1 MRRTPLPAPLDPT
14 VPERAP
20 THEASA
26 GPFETTVHIFRSPLG
41 VPFALEVCAVA
52 RWDDGL
58 LEPPLVEVADVRAVT
73 VTSGVGVPARVPGW
87 LAVLDGAPAAWG
99 ATAQALWPA
108 SPHYRGRGSTE
119 AEFRAAGAAALRHAA
134 ARGEIADPVAVVRG
148 SEVRGPLVGAALE
161 RWLHVGFGTP
171 ERFAT
176 LLLIERIAER
186 DPQTASALRFLDAAV
201 VPEGGAWADLAID
214 RRVLLEQATPWRYFD
229 RTFGPALAA
238 LAAWRR
244 RYEAAYARHYAQTR
258 EAGARARGGAERLGA
273 QAATADR
280 LASILACDEP
290 TLAPRVR
297 RAVSA
302 LASMPAAPVADVAT
316 TAGVRLGEAHPATA
330 ALEALRGEVAAALES
345 RLRALSSAL
354 AHRVLDGEGDDL
366 MRALAA
372 IQASDVGDLDRVLDD
387 RLAAHLA
394 RLVRG
399 VRHDDPLA
407 DVAARFPE
415 VRADDLDAAA
425 EAFRDALAAAV
436 LVAPDGVARLAR

>member
-1 MRRTPLPAPLDPT
+1 M
-14 VPERAP
+14 
-20 THEASA
+20 
-26 GPFETTVHIFRSPLG
+26 
-41 VPFALEVCAVA
+41 
-52 RWDDGL
+52 
-58 LEPPLVEVADVRAVT
+58 
-73 VTSGVGVPARVPGW
+73 PARLPGW
-87 LAVLDGAPAAWG
+87 LAVLDAAPAAWG

-108 SPHYRGRGSTE
+108 SPHYRERGSAE
-119 AEFRAAGAAALRHAA
+119 ADFRAAGAAALRHAV

-148 SEVRGPLVGAALE
+148 NEGAHGPLVGAALE
-161 RWLHVGFGTP
+161 RWLHVGFGSP

-176 LLLIERIAER
+176 LLLIQRIGER
-186 DPQTASALRFLDAAV
+186 DPETAAALRYLDAAV
-201 VPEGGAWADLAID
+201 VPEGGAWAELAID

-229 RTFGPALAA
+229 RTFAPALAA
-238 LAAWRR
+238 LGAWRR
-244 RYEAAYARHYAQTR
+244 RYETAYARHYALTR
-258 EAGARARGGAERLGA
+258 EAAARARSGAERLIA

-280 LASILACDEP
+280 LASIVACDERA
-290 TLAPRVR
+290 LAPRVR
-297 RAVSA
+297 RTVAV
-302 LASMPAAPVADVAT
+302 LTSMPAAPMAGAT

-330 ALEALRGEVAAALES
+330 ALDGLRGEVVAALES

-366 MRALAA
+366 ARALAA

-394 RLVRG
+394 RLVLG

-415 VRADDLDAAA
+415 VRVNDLDAAA

>member
-14 VPERAP
+14 VPSRAP
-20 THEASA
+20 AEAST
-26 GPFETTVHIFRSPLG
+26 GGFESAVHIFRSPLG
-41 VPFALEVCAVA
+41 VPFALEVCAVT

-58 LEPPLVEVADVRAVT
+58 FEPPLVELADVRAVT
-73 VTSGVGVPARVPGW
+73 VALGVGVPARLPGW

-108 SPHYRGRGSTE
+108 SPHYRGRGSAE
-119 AEFRAAGAAALRHAA
+119 ADFRAAGAAALRHAV

-148 SEVRGPLVGAALE
+148 NEGARGPLVGAALE

-176 LLLIERIAER
+176 LLLIQRIGER
-186 DPQTASALRFLDAAV
+186 DPETAAALRYLDAAV
-201 VPEGGAWADLAID
+201 VPEAGTWAELAID

-229 RTFGPALAA
+229 RTFAPALAA
-238 LAAWRR
+238 LGAWRR
-244 RYEAAYARHYAQTR
+244 RYETAYARHYALTR
-258 EAGARARGGAERLGA
+258 EAAARARSGAERLIA
-273 QAATADR
+273 QATTADR
-280 LASILACDEP
+280 LASIVACDERA
-290 TLAPRVR
+290 LAPRVR
-297 RAVSA
+297 RTLAV
-302 LASMPAAPVADVAT
+302 LASMPPAPHAGAAT
-316 TAGVRLGEAHPATA
+316 TAGVHLGEAHPATA
-330 ALEALRGEVAAALES
+330 ALDGLRGEVAAALES
-345 RLRALSSAL
+345 RLRALSAAL

-366 MRALAA
+366 ARALAA
-372 IQASDVGDLDRVLDD
+372 IQASDVSDLDRVLDD

-415 VRADDLDAAA
+415 VRAHDLDAAA